1 MSESR
6 LSRDRLR
13 TILRDA
19 PLLLAG
25 ALILAVNVDLFLVPQ
40 NIAPGGVS
48 GAAIIINHYT
58 GWPIGISM
66 LVMNLPLLAIGFR
79 YLGRFRFLTRTLVVV
94 VIYNLGVDLLAG
106 WLPTGGITDD
116 LLLNSLYGGLIGG
129 AATGLVYRAS
139 GTIGGTGI
147 LSRIVQKRTGVPISQ
162 VYLLTDGGI
171 ILLAG
176 LTFGWERALYAL
188 ITLFVW
194 GVAADF
200 ILEGPSVVR
209 MAFIVTDAPDPVA
222 RALLTQ
228 LGLGVTAWAA
238 RGKFSE
244 ATHTVLF
251 CTVSRPEVDALR
263 SLVAEIDPEAFIVIG
278 HGQQATGGGWG
289 RVLR

>member
-1 MSESR
+1 MNNPQAR
-6 LSRDRLR
+6 AARLR
-13 TILRDA
+13 TILRDT
-19 PLLLAG
+19 PFLLAG
-25 ALILAVNVDLFLVPQ
+25 ALILAVNVNLFLVPQ

-48 GAAIIINHYT
+48 GAAIILNHYT

-66 LVMNLPLLAIGFR
+66 LVMNLPLLGIGFR

-94 VIYNLGVDLLAG
+94 LIYNLGVDLLAG

-116 LLLNSLYGGLIGG
+116 LLLNSLYGGLLGG

-147 LSRIVQKRTGVPISQ
+147 LSRIVQKRTGIPISQ

-209 MAFIVTDAPDPVA
+209 MAFIVTDKPDPVA
-222 RALLTQ
+222 QALLTR
-228 LGLGVTAWAA
+228 LGLGVTAWSA

-244 ATHTVLF
+244 TSHTVLF

-263 SLVAEIDPEAFIVIG
+263 SLVAEIDPDAFLVIG
-278 HGQQATGGGWG
+278 HGQQASGGMVGQG
-289 RVLR
+289 S